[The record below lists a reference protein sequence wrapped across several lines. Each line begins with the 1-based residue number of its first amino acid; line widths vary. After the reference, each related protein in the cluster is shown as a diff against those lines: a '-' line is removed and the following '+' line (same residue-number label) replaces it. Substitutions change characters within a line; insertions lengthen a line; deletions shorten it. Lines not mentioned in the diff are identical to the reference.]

1 MNKNNKNNP
10 NNRNSKNI
18 KEIKRVNQNEKNV
31 IYYNDELN
39 DEFSKAKIIP
49 RKIDGRFK
57 YNKSAFW
64 EFWSFLIQNVLSMPI
79 KILYLKIKFN
89 HKYIGTEKI
98 KKYRK
103 EGFFIYSNHTQAFSD
118 TFTPSVA
125 VYPKR
130 NFLIVNPANIS
141 LKGTGWLVE
150 LLGAIPIPEGIEA
163 YKNFLNRIKNR
174 IDKGYSISIYPE
186 AHIWPYYTKIRP
198 FKDVSFK
205 YPVQLNT
212 PVFCITNTYQE
223 GQNLKNKLK
232 KKITMVSYIDGPFFP
247 DNSLN
252 KKEAQ
257 EKLRDEVYKKMCE
270 RSKNNNVEKIIYKKK
285 KS

>member
-31 IYYNDELN
+31 IYFNDELN

-103 EGFFIYSNHTQAFSD
+103 DGFFIYSNHTQAFSD

-186 AHIWPYYTKIRP
+186 AHIWPYYTDR
-198 FKDVSFK
+198 
-205 YPVQLNT
+205 
-212 PVFCITNTYQE
+212 
-223 GQNLKNKLK
+223 
-232 KKITMVSYIDGPFFP
+232 
-247 DNSLN
+247 
-252 KKEAQ
+252 
-257 EKLRDEVYKKMCE
+257 
-270 RSKNNNVEKIIYKKK
+270 
-285 KS
+285 KSVV

>member
-31 IYYNDELN
+31 IYFNDELN

>member
-89 HKYIGTEKI
+89 HKYIGTEKF

-223 GQNLKNKLK
+223 GQNLKNKLN

-285 KS
+285 KL

>member
-31 IYYNDELN
+31 IYFNDELN

-89 HKYIGTEKI
+89 HKYIGTEKF

-103 EGFFIYSNHTQAFSD
+103 EGFFIYSNHTQVFSD

-223 GQNLKNKLK
+223 EKNLKNKLK
-232 KKITMVSYIDGPFFP
+232 KKISMVSYIDGPFFP